1 MKNMQI
7 ALIPAQQRGAALL
20 VGLIFLVITTIIA
33 IVAIGST
40 VLQERMTGGQRNDSL
55 AQQGAESALRG
66 AELALWNAYINSDG
80 RDAPSGTFAAEP
92 LSADAR
98 AFREATSWTAG
109 GAAYVTI
116 DYDAIARTAGSGR
129 LDRDP
134 RFIIERLP
142 GTGCLEAH
150 CGGTGTGS
158 GAVGMTDYFRVTARS
173 TGGDAKVIRSNES
186 VYAMGH

>member
-1 MKNMQI
+1 MTHVSFHR
-7 ALIPAQQRGAALL
+7 IPAHQRGAAL
-20 VGLIFLVITTIIA
+20 VIGLIFLAVTTIIA
-33 IVAIGST
+33 VVAMSST

-66 AELALWNAYINSDG
+66 AELLLWNTYIASDG
-80 RDAPSGTFAAEP
+80 RDAPTGTLDAEP
-92 LSADAR
+92 LNAAAR
-98 AFREATSWTAG
+98 SFRETNGWTAG
-109 GAAYVTI
+109 GFAYTRI
-116 DYDAIARTAGSGR
+116 DYDAVAQTAGSAR

-150 CGGTGTGS
+150 CGGASSGG
-158 GAVGMTDYFRVTARS
+158 GAVGMTDYFRITARS
-173 TGGDAKVIRSNES
+173 TGGDARVIRSNES

>member
-7 ALIPAQQRGAALL
+7 AIIPARQRGAALL
-20 VGLIFLVITTIIA
+20 IGLIFLVVTTVIA
-33 IVAIGST
+33 VVAIGST
-40 VLQERMTGGQRNDSL
+40 VLQERMTSGQRNDSL

-92 LSADAR
+92 LSSDAH

-109 GAAYVTI
+109 GAAYATI

-142 GTGCLEAH
+142 GTGCLESH
-150 CGGTGTGS
+150 
-158 GAVGMTDYFRVTARS
+158 
-173 TGGDAKVIRSNES
+173 
-186 VYAMGH
+186 

>member
-1 MKNMQI
+1 MNQMH
-7 ALIPAQQRGAALL
+7 AFAQPSRQRGAALL
-20 VGLIFLVITTIIA
+20 VGLIFLVITTVIA

-66 AELALWNAYINSDG
+66 AELALWNTYINSDG
-80 RDAPSGTFAAEP
+80 RDAPNGTFAAEP
-92 LSADAR
+92 LSSDAH
-98 AFREATSWTAG
+98 AFREATGWTSA
-109 GAAYVTI
+109 GAAYALI
-116 DYDAIARTAGSGR
+116 DYDAIARNAGSGR

-150 CGGTGTGS
+150 CGGGGSGS

-173 TGGDAKVIRSNES
+173 TGGDARVIRSNES

>member
-1 MKNMQI
+1 MKRMNS
-7 ALIPAQQRGAALL
+7 PVSGSRQRGAALL
-20 VGLIFLVITTIIA
+20 VGLIFVALTTVIA
-33 IVAIGST
+33 VVAIGST

-66 AELALWNAYINSDG
+66 AELALWTEYINSDG
-80 RDAPSGTFAAEP
+80 RDAPSGTYAAEP
-92 LSADAR
+92 LSSAAL
-98 AFREATSWTAG
+98 AFRESTSWSSG
-109 GAAYVTI
+109 GSAYTRI

-134 RFIIERLP
+134 RFIIERLR

-150 CGGTGTGS
+150 CGGAGSGS

-173 TGGDAKVIRSNES
+173 TGGDARVIRSNES

>member
-1 MKNMQI
+1 MKTPFHSSRI
-7 ALIPAQQRGAALL
+7 RQRGAALL
-20 VGLIFLVITTIIA
+20 VGLIFLVVTTVIA
-33 IVAIGST
+33 VVAIGST

-66 AELALWNAYINSDG
+66 AELALWNAYIASDG
-80 RDAPSGTFAAEP
+80 RDAPAGTLAAEP

-98 AFREATSWTAG
+98 AFREATGWSSG
-109 GAAYVTI
+109 GAAYAKI

-142 GTGCLEAH
+142 GSGCLEAH
-150 CGGTGTGS
+150 CGGGGTGS
-158 GAVGMTDYFRVTARS
+158 GAVGMTDYFRITARS